1 MADLADAYHIFGQ
14 DLAVT
19 TTGDIALATKSD
31 RTNQRIIRRLLTVPT
46 DAKGSA
52 YPWQPKFGVG
62 LGAKLGESLDIRGIQ
77 GAIRSQML
85 QEPTVKKVPAPQVT
99 VTPIATGGATISIT
113 YVELSGTPKG
123 FNFNLSP

>member
-1 MADLADAYHIFGQ
+1 MADLSDLYHVFGQ
-14 DLAVT
+14 DLAIT
-19 TTGDIALATKSD
+19 TTGDIAVATKSD
-31 RTNQRIIRRLLTVPT
+31 RTTQRIIRRLLTVAT

-62 LGAKLGESLDIRGIQ
+62 LGARLGESLNIRGIQ

-85 QEPTVKKVPAPQVT
+85 QEPTVKKVPAPQVI
-99 VTPIATGGATISIT
+99 VTPINTGGATVSIT
-113 YVELSGTPKG
+113 YVDLSGLPKG